1 MGVNEDEYWVPEHV
15 REWLR
20 SLGFSLPLEDMES
33 HIRAWDRWMRAL
45 GDFYDYRD
53 TDGVGRLY
61 EVHRRSI
68 HPAMRVCREWG
79 SLLLNDRTQ
88 VACAE
93 QTCTDW
99 LAAWMAR
106 TGFLASAQECVV
118 RAFGLETGAWA
129 LWVDA
134 SAGEVRVRRYD
145 ARMVVPLTWDEEGV
159 TECAF
164 VTRTFWRGRAV
175 DQVQLHLRGG
185 AGGSFFSPSESLGKG
200 ASASSSRLTDGGGEG
215 TYRIVTA
222 CFDRDGNRVEPEGVC
237 PVYDTGSVWPTFSIV
252 KPAVDNTRVDM
263 SPYGQ
268 SVFADAVD
276 AIQAVDLCYDAMMSE
291 IDNGKMR
298 VFLSDVMFD
307 TERDGKGGRVSIP
320 FGKADCTVF
329 RKVMSTEDTI
339 HEFAPT
345 LRTEAQARAFRVAL
359 QTLGVLCGFGI
370 NYFDLE
376 NVGYVKTATE
386 VSADNSALMR
396 NIRRHERALE
406 GAIAGICR
414 ALMAA
419 ERRLGVELPDE
430 GLVRV
435 TFDDSIIT
443 DTTAEKRQDMDEV
456 AAGLLEPWKY
466 RRKWYGAVGPWL
478 AAAGGGGAGWAASSL
493 VRAAGGAGRFPS
505 RARNG
510 AEAGGLRTTLDGQRV
525 VVGCGHLG
533 RRLRARRSS
542 RSSRDTGGKGRLRYT
557 VLSLQIL
564 AEPLPWEAPSSPDPD
579 RGDLIPFRQP
589 RYHAARYAED
599 RGNLGGLEK
608 VAVALE
614 RVGVHRLSN
623 FPRLCSCR
631 RK

>member
-1 MGVNEDEYWVPEHV
+1 MQRLDDEYWVPEHV
-15 REWLR
+15 RAWLR
-20 SLGFSLPLEDMES
+20 GLGFSLPLEDMEP
-33 HIRAWDRWMRAL
+33 HIRAWDQWMRAL
-45 GDFYDYRD
+45 GDFYSYKD
-53 TDGVGRLY
+53 TDGVGRVY

-93 QTCTDW
+93 QACTDW

-118 RAFGLETGAWA
+118 RAFGLGTGAWA

-134 SAGEVRVRRYD
+134 GAGEVRVRRYD
-145 ARMVVPLTWDEEGV
+145 ARMIVPLTWDEEGV

-164 VTRTFWRGRAV
+164 VTRAFWRGHAV
-175 DQVQLHLRGG
+175 DQVQLHLKG
-185 AGGSFFSPSESLGKG
+185 ADSTFFSPSEKLGRV
-200 ASASSSRLTDGGGEG
+200 SAAARSSRPGSSPLENGGTEG

-252 KPAVDNTRVDM
+252 KPAIDNTRVDM

-307 TERDGKGGRVSIP
+307 VERDGKGGRVSIP
-320 FGKADCTVF
+320 FGKGDCTVF

-359 QTLGVLCGFGI
+359 QTLGDLCGFGI

-396 NIRRHERALE
+396 NIRRHEHALE

-414 ALMAA
+414 ALLAA

-456 AAGLLEPWKY
+456 AAGLMEPWEY
-466 RRKWYGAVGPWL
+466 REKWYGEDSSTAKRRG
-478 AAAGGGGAGWAASSL
+478 AAGGSAAVS
-493 VRAAGGAGRFPS
+493 
-505 RARNG
+505 
-510 AEAGGLRTTLDGQRV
+510 
-525 VVGCGHLG
+525 
-533 RRLRARRSS
+533 
-542 RSSRDTGGKGRLRYT
+542 
-557 VLSLQIL
+557 
-564 AEPLPWEAPSSPDPD
+564 
-579 RGDLIPFRQP
+579 
-589 RYHAARYAED
+589 
-599 RGNLGGLEK
+599 GGLE
-608 VAVALE
+608 AVNAAQGGVPG
-614 RVGVHRLSN
+614 RV
-623 FPRLCSCR
+623 R
-631 RK
+631 RREEQATGAPAR

>member
-1 MGVNEDEYWVPEHV
+1 M
-15 REWLR
+15 
-20 SLGFSLPLEDMES
+20 
-33 HIRAWDRWMRAL
+33 
-45 GDFYDYRD
+45 
-53 TDGVGRLY
+53 Y

-68 HPAMRVCREWG
+68 HPAMRVCREWE

-93 QTCTDW
+93 QACTDW

-118 RAFGLETGAWA
+118 RAFGLGTGALA

-134 SAGEVRVRRYD
+134 GAGEVRVRRYD

-164 VTRTFWRGRAV
+164 VTRAFWRGRAV
-175 DQVQLHLRGG
+175 DQVQLHLKG
-185 AGGSFFSPSESLGKG
+185 AADAFFSPSEKLERVF
-200 ASASSSRLTDGGGEG
+200 AAVRSSRPGSSPLENGETEG

-237 PVYDTGSVWPTFSIV
+237 PVYDTGSVWPTFSLV
-252 KPAVDNTRVDM
+252 KPAIDNTRVDM

-307 TERDGKGGRVSIP
+307 VERDGKGGRVSIP
-320 FGKADCTVF
+320 FGRQDCTVF
-329 RKVMSTEDTI
+329 RKVKSTEDTI

-359 QTLGVLCGFGI
+359 QTLGDLCGFGI

-406 GAIAGICR
+406 GAIAGVCR
-414 ALMAA
+414 ALLAA
-419 ERRLGVELPDE
+419 ERRLGVELPE
-430 GLVRV
+430 KGLVRV

-456 AAGLLEPWKY
+456 TAGLLEPWEY
-466 RRKWYGAVGPWL
+466 RAKWRGEDEATARTAARSEPS
-478 AAAGGGGAGWAASSL
+478 AAG
-493 VRAAGGAGRFPS
+493 
-505 RARNG
+505 
-510 AEAGGLRTTLDGQRV
+510 
-525 VVGCGHLG
+525 LG
-533 RRLRARRSS
+533 
-542 RSSRDTGGKGRLRYT
+542 
-557 VLSLQIL
+557 
-564 AEPLPWEAPSSPDPD
+564 
-579 RGDLIPFRQP
+579 
-589 RYHAARYAED
+589 
-599 RGNLGGLEK
+599 
-608 VAVALE
+608 
-614 RVGVHRLSN
+614 
-623 FPRLCSCR
+623 
-631 RK
+631 

>member
-1 MGVNEDEYWVPEHV
+1 MEGLDRDYWVPEHV
-15 REWLR
+15 RAWLR
-20 SLGFSLPLEDMES
+20 GLGFSLPLEDMEP
-33 HIRAWDRWMRAL
+33 HIRAWDEWMRAL

-53 TDGVGRLY
+53 TDGVGRVY

-79 SLLLNDRTQ
+79 SLLLNDKTQ
-88 VACAE
+88 VACDDQA
-93 QTCTDW
+93 CTDW

-106 TGFLASAQECVV
+106 TGFLAAAQECVV
-118 RAFGLETGAWA
+118 RAFGLGTGAWA

-134 SAGEVRVRRYD
+134 GAREVRVRRYD

-164 VTRTFWRGRAV
+164 VTRAFWRGRAV
-175 DQVQLHLRGG
+175 DQVQLHLKG
-185 AGGSFFSPSESLGKG
+185 AGGEIFSLGETPARG
-200 ASASSSRLTDGGGEG
+200 SLAAGSSRPADEASEG

-237 PVYDTGSVWPTFSIV
+237 PVYETGSTWPTFSLV
-252 KPAVDNTRVDM
+252 KPAIDNTRVDM

-276 AIQAVDLCYDAMMSE
+276 AVQAVDLCYDAMMSE
-291 IDNGKMR
+291 IDNGKMC

-307 TERDGKGGRVSIP
+307 VERDGKGGRVSIP

-359 QTLGVLCGFGI
+359 QTLGDLCGFGI

-396 NIRRHERALE
+396 NIRRHEHALE

-414 ALMAA
+414 ALLAV
-419 ERRLGVELPDE
+419 ERALGAGLPDE
-430 GLVRV
+430 GEIRV

-456 AAGLLEPWKY
+456 AAGLMQGWEY
-466 RRKWYGAVGPWL
+466 RRKWYGEDEATARRRG
-478 AAAGGGGAGWAASSL
+478 AAAGFAASDGGSEPGD
-493 VRAAGGAGRFPS
+493 AARGGVPGRG
-505 RARNG
+505 RRR
-510 AEAGGLRTTLDGQRV
+510 EERTTAAP
-525 VVGCGHLG
+525 
-533 RRLRARRSS
+533 AR
-542 RSSRDTGGKGRLRYT
+542 
-557 VLSLQIL
+557 
-564 AEPLPWEAPSSPDPD
+564 
-579 RGDLIPFRQP
+579 
-589 RYHAARYAED
+589 
-599 RGNLGGLEK
+599 
-608 VAVALE
+608 
-614 RVGVHRLSN
+614 
-623 FPRLCSCR
+623 
-631 RK
+631 

>member
-1 MGVNEDEYWVPEHV
+1 MQRLDDEYWVPEHV

-20 SLGFSLPLEDMES
+20 SLGFSLPLEDMEP
-33 HIRAWDRWMRAL
+33 HIRAWGRWMRAL

-53 TDGVGRLY
+53 TDGVGRVY
-61 EVHRRSI
+61 AVHRRSI

-88 VACAE
+88 VACSE
-93 QTCTDW
+93 QACTDW

-118 RAFGLETGAWA
+118 RAFGLGTGAWA

-134 SAGEVRVRRYD
+134 GAGEVRVRRYD
-145 ARMVVPLTWDEEGV
+145 ARMAVPLTWDEEGV

-164 VTRTFWRGRAV
+164 VTRAFWRGVLLAWRISW
-175 DQVQLHLRGG
+175 R
-185 AGGSFFSPSESLGKG
+185 
-200 ASASSSRLTDGGGEG
+200 ASAAGSSRLADDASEG

-237 PVYDTGSVWPTFSIV
+237 PVYDTGSVWPTFALV

-307 TERDGKGGRVSIP
+307 AERDGKGGRVSIP
-320 FGKADCTVF
+320 FGKADCTVV

-339 HEFAPT
+339 NEFAPT

-359 QTLGVLCGFGI
+359 QTLGDLCGFGI

-419 ERRLGVELPDE
+419 ERGLGVELPDE

-456 AAGLLEPWKY
+456 AAGLLEPWEY
-466 RRKWYGAVGPWL
+466 RAKWRGEDEATARTAARSGPS
-478 AAAGGGGAGWAASSL
+478 AAG
-493 VRAAGGAGRFPS
+493 
-505 RARNG
+505 
-510 AEAGGLRTTLDGQRV
+510 
-525 VVGCGHLG
+525 LG
-533 RRLRARRSS
+533 
-542 RSSRDTGGKGRLRYT
+542 
-557 VLSLQIL
+557 
-564 AEPLPWEAPSSPDPD
+564 
-579 RGDLIPFRQP
+579 
-589 RYHAARYAED
+589 
-599 RGNLGGLEK
+599 
-608 VAVALE
+608 
-614 RVGVHRLSN
+614 
-623 FPRLCSCR
+623 
-631 RK
+631 